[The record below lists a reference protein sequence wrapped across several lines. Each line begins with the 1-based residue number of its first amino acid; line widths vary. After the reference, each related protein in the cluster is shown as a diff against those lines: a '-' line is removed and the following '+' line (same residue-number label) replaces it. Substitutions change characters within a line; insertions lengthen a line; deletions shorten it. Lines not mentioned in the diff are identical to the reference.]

1 MRRRPLMILAVLV
14 AVVLAF
20 GLLAVC
26 TKDDEPSGGSA
37 GTAGARR
44 GGTLRLAVSAIN
56 SLDPSQARTVEQ
68 LLVVDQIFDGLTAYN
83 PTTLEPVP
91 SIAERWEVSADQK
104 QWDFF
109 LRPGATY
116 ANGRAIT
123 AADVKYSLERIAK
136 KGSNSPASDQLEQVA
151 GYAAYA
157 IQGSAPDLAGIT
169 APADNQV
176 HIALDQPLSA
186 LPSILGS
193 PLFGIVAK
201 ESVEAVPPA
210 PAFAEAPVGSGPF
223 QYNSRTADTITL
235 VRAPGSHAFVE
246 RLNIVQ
252 FADVPSAY
260 RAFVAGRADWS
271 RVPPEEVSRARQR
284 FGKDAFH
291 PYVAELFYGFNL
303 KNPKFADVR
312 FRAAIVHAIDRQA
325 IVRAIYASTV
335 LPLDGVVVD
344 GVPGH
349 QADACGNECRHDVE
363 QSKRL
368 MGELTAA
375 GINPGE
381 IQLDYDQDVTQ
392 EAVAKAIQAQLKEA
406 GIAAALRPKPLK
418 EYQDFAVSGQQEL
431 FRLGWIAAYPSPDA
445 FLAPLF
451 LSGSSSNLTGFAL
464 PNVDAALNA
473 ARAEPDAKKREVLY
487 QTAEKAIMD
496 QLPVVPI
503 AQFQIHAVTADAVR
517 NLVPTSMGTFD
528 ASKVW
533 LAAG

>member
-1 MRRRPLMILAVLV
+1 MLLPVLTAVL
-14 AVVLAF
+14 LML
-20 GLLAVC
+20 GLFAVC
-26 TKDDEPSGGSA
+26 SKDDEKGTNPT

-44 GGTLRLAVSAIN
+44 GGTLRLAVTAIN
-56 SLDPSQARTVEQ
+56 SLDPAQARSVEQ
-68 LLVVDQIFDGLTAYN
+68 LLVVDQLFDGLTAYD
-83 PTTLEPVP
+83 PKTLEPVP
-91 SIAERWEVSADQK
+91 SIAERWATTDQK

-109 LRPGATY
+109 LRPGATF

-123 AADVKYSLERIAK
+123 ATDVKYSFERIAR
-136 KGSNSPASDQLEQVA
+136 KGSNSPASDQLDQVA
-151 GYAAYA
+151 GYAAFA
-157 IQGSAPDLAGIT
+157 IQGSVPDLAGIT
-169 APADNQV
+169 VVAPNQL
-176 HIALDQPLSA
+176 HIALDQPLA
-186 LPSILGS
+186 VLPSVLGS
-193 PLFGIVAK
+193 PLFGIVPK
-201 ESVEAVPPA
+201 ESVDTPTPP
-210 PAFAEAPVGSGPF
+210 FAEAPVGSGPF

-235 VRAPGSHAFVE
+235 VRAPGSRAYVD
-246 RLNIVQ
+246 RLNIIQ

-271 RVPPEEVSRARQR
+271 RVPPEEVSRASQR
-284 FGKDAFH
+284 FGKDAFR

-325 IVRAIYASTV
+325 IVRAIYANTV

-349 QADACGNECRHDVE
+349 QDEVCGEECRHDVGKAKE
-363 QSKRL
+363 L
-368 MGELTAA
+368 MAELAQA
-375 GINPGE
+375 GVNPGE

-445 FLAPLF
+445 FVSPLF
-451 LSGSSSNLTGFAL
+451 LSTSTSNLTGFSIAE
-464 PNVDAALNA
+464 VDAALNA
-473 ARAEPDAKKREVLY
+473 ARAEPDAKKREDLY
-487 QTAEKAIMD
+487 RSAEKLIMA
-496 QLPVVPI
+496 QRPVVPI
-503 AQFQIHAVTADAVR
+503 AQFQIHAVTGKSVR